1 MSQTTIDENR
11 LKELFKSTVIEVL
24 EERRDVF
31 YDVVAE
37 AMEDIGLIDAIK
49 AGEKTKS
56 ASRDGSLKSLRGRR
70 ESLFQ
75 KELHKRFEEDKNRKE
90 IYRYFP

>member
-11 LKELFKSTVIEVL
+11 LKELFKSTLIEVL

-37 AMEDIGLIDAIK
+37 ALEDIGLINAIK
-49 AGEKTKS
+49 EGEKTKS
-56 ASRDGSLKSLRGRR
+56 ASRDEVFKIIEGKA
-70 ESLFQ
+70 
-75 KELHKRFEEDKNRKE
+75 
-90 IYRYFP
+90 